1 MLDLPSSVGSQ
12 LSAEAEDGFRP
23 EIGLLIL
30 GWAGRPLA
38 RPPRGWAGDG
48 RTNERIEQTL
58 RV

>member
-1 MLDLPSSVGSQ
+1 MPSSVGSQ